1 MKKIPYWILAA
12 GMLLMAGLG
21 GCSITNIKED
31 GKEAL
36 EYTVVKD
43 EDIPEELRNL
53 IEQKKEREFQLTY
66 QSDNCLYLLK
76 GYGRQKTG
84 GYSIQ
89 VEDVSMSESGVFFK
103 TTLMGPKSEESQ
115 SQEPSYPYI
124 AVKIQYQDQPVQFQ

>member
-31 GKEAL
+31 GKEIL
-36 EYTVVKD
+36 EYTVVNT
-43 EDIPEELRNL
+43 EDIPEELETL
-53 IEQKKEREFQLTY
+53 IEQKKEKEFQLTY
-66 QSDNCLYLLK
+66 QSDNYLYLLK

-89 VEDVSMSESGVFFK
+89 IEDVSVSESAVFFK
-103 TTLMGPKSEESQ
+103 TTLIGPKSEEEQ
-115 SQEPSYPYI
+115 VQEPSYPYI
-124 AVKIQYQDQPVQFQ
+124 AVKIQYREQPVQFQ